1 MRPELLLLCLLAPG
15 LAAATPL
22 AVGAAS
28 SLTDVLPTVGREFA
42 SAVGEAPPAM
52 SFASSGTVGRQVAG
66 GAPLDAVVLADADQA
81 LRLAR
86 EGVLIRGSLTCV
98 ATNRISLVA
107 PRGARFVS
115 SWADLGTAAVR
126 RVALGNP
133 SLVPAGRL
141 ARQHLEALRLW
152 EAVVPKAMFAASVR
166 QALAYARRGEVDAA
180 IVFRTDARAGVPEV
194 RVVDASSLRARYV
207 VGVVAGSPHEGEAY
221 RFLAF
226 LRGSVARSLFA
237 EAGFGPCQ
245 EEEP

>member
-22 AVGAAS
+22 TVGAAS

-42 SAVGEAPPAM
+42 SAVGDAPPAM
-52 SFASSGTVGRQVAG
+52 SFASSGTVGRQVTA
-66 GAPLDAVVLADADQA
+66 GAPLDVVVLADADQA

-86 EGVLIRGSLTCV
+86 EGLLIRGSLACV
-98 ATNRISLVA
+98 ATNRISLVV
-107 PRGARFVS
+107 PRGTRSVS
-115 SWADLGTAAVR
+115 SWADLGTAVVQG
-126 RVALGNP
+126 VALGDP
-133 SLVPAGRL
+133 SHVPAGRL
-141 ARQHLEALRLW
+141 ARRHLEALGLW
-152 EAVVPKAMFAASVR
+152 QAVAPKAVFAASAR

-194 RVVDASSLRARYV
+194 RVVDASSLGARYV
-207 VGVVAGSPHEGEAY
+207 VGAVAGSPREGDAY
-221 RFLAF
+221 RFLSF

-237 EAGFGPCQ
+237 EAGFGPCR